1 MGMAMDGRAIAITV
15 TAGHIAITTMVRAF
29 MVAGDGS
36 RLMWGYGSLIGET
49 IKVARE

>member
-36 RLMWGYGSLIGET
+36 RLWGYGSLIGET